1 MDDDNEFKLQ
11 IIECGIT
18 ECVPNFFITNEV
30 DLFNPASSNRVNY
43 DRVFAFYKWKK
54 KGYQHER
61 TRRKV
66 NLLNRE
72 LNGRFMAK
80 PMVSI
85 TQKMNEIYH
94 EDAKPEDYYNEYYQ
108 RTN

>member
-1 MDDDNEFKLQ
+1 MDDDDFKRQ
-11 IIECGIT
+11 IIECGII
-18 ECVPNFFITNEV
+18 EFVPDIFITSEV
-30 DLFNPASSNRVNY
+30 DLFNPGSTRVNF
-43 DRVFAFYKWKK
+43 DRVSAFYKWKK
-54 KGYQHER
+54 KGYQRER
-61 TRRKV
+61 KHRKV

-108 RTN
+108 RNN